1 MKNMRGRTS
10 LKKQPTAFFLVRII
24 FKKFQTKK
32 ERTLITLI
40 IASTLRESSVVEKS
54 NARAPSSSYPFVAVV
69 PNRARAREHF
79 FCIDAISG
87 LLLDRRYNRE
97 LEGKEFENSQLG
109 K

>member
-1 MKNMRGRTS
+1 MKNTRGRTS
-10 LKKQPTAFFLVRII
+10 LKKQPRQLFALARII

-32 ERTLITLI
+32 ERTLIALI

-54 NARAPSSSYPFVAVV
+54 NARASSSSHPFVAVV

-87 LLLDRRYNRE
+87 LLLDRR
-97 LEGKEFENSQLG
+97 
-109 K
+109 